1 MTDLEKKIE
10 DHKYKLADTLAP
22 LISKEGLTDVT
33 DWIERHGGSV
43 DGVGCA
49 HNGVARSV
57 AFILEATG
65 DYQREQLEDK
75 SRFYVKKLPTR
86 SLEQKYPTLFKFS
99 FFLLGVIASLGGVL
113 LQSQLKKQDRPAVIQ
128 VHDSRIDS
136 LGKVVVKLQTDF
148 HVVQD
153 TLTKYKERLQQL
165 KSKPK

>member
-1 MTDLEKKIE
+1 MDLKKKIE

-33 DWIERHGGSV
+33 DWIEKNGGSV
-43 DGVGCA
+43 EGVGCT

-65 DYQREQLEDK
+65 DYQCEQLEDK
-75 SRFYVKKLPTR
+75 SRFYVKKLPAR

-99 FFLLGVIASLGGVL
+99 FFILGVIASLGGVL
-113 LQSQLKKQDRPAVIQ
+113 LQSQLKRQDKPTIIQ

-136 LGKVVVKLQTDF
+136 LSTTIIELQTDF
-148 HVVQD
+148 TAVQD
-153 TLTKYKERLQQL
+153 TLKKYKGQLLQL
-165 KSKPK
+165 KTKPK